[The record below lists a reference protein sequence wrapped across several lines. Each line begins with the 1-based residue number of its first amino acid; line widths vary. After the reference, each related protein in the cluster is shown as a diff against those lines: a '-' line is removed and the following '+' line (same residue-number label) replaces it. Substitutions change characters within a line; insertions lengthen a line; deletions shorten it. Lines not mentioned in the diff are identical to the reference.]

1 MIEGIPLPTTDNP
14 VDAPFWEGAALG
26 ELRVQRCEGCG
37 ELRFPP
43 RPMCPRCR
51 SRSVG
56 WQQMAG
62 RGSIW
67 SFVVP
72 HPPLLPAFAEYAPYT
87 VALVALEEAP
97 QIRLV
102 GALLG
107 HENEE
112 LGELDPRAAS
122 IGAPVRAVFRQMA
135 DDVHLLYWVVEAR

>member
-14 VDAPFWEGAALG
+14 VDAPYWQAAARG

-37 ELRFPP
+37 EPRFPP

-51 SRSVG
+51 SRAVS
-56 WQQMAG
+56 WQPMSG

-67 SFVVP
+67 SFVVA

-107 HENEE
+107 REDEK
-112 LGELDPRAAS
+112 LGELDPGAAS

-135 DDVHLLYWVVEAR
+135 DDVHLLHWVVEDR